1 MQLEILGKKKTK
13 VDVSEAVFDQGYNE
27 TLIHQV
33 VTAYLAGGRAG
44 TQSQKTRAEVSGGGK
59 KPWKQKGTGRARAG
73 SIRSPIWVGGGR
85 AFARKPR
92 SYDQKVNKKMYKVA
106 LRSILSELNRQERL
120 VLIDDIQLEAP
131 KSKALLTKL
140 NELKLS
146 NVLIVVDQI
155 EENLYLSAR
164 NLAGVEVT
172 DTQSVDP
179 VALVGFDKVLMN
191 VAALKQLE
199 ERLA

>member
-13 VDVSEAVFDQGYNE
+13 VEVSEAVFDQGFNE
-27 TLIHQV
+27 PLIHQV
-33 VTAYLAGGRAG
+33 VTAHLAGGRAG
-44 TQSQKTRAEVSGGGK
+44 TQSQKTRAEVRGGGK

-73 SIRSPIWVGGGR
+73 SSRNPIWRGGGR
-85 AFARKPR
+85 AFAKKPR
-92 SYDQKVNKKMYKVA
+92 SYEQKVNKKMYKVA

-120 VLIDDIQLEAP
+120 VIVDDI
-131 KSKALLTKL
+131 
-140 NELKLS
+140 ELKEAKTNALMTRLKELNLT

-155 EENLYLSAR
+155 EENLYLSSR
-164 NLAGVEVT
+164 NLIGVEVT
-172 DTQSVDP
+172 DTHSVDP
-179 VALVGFDKVLMN
+179 VALVGFDNVLMN